1 VKGGITMSTLSIHPV
16 EYLRLHVRYEE
27 IRTRLLRAV
36 RSLVKKVFESSDQAA
51 TCAVVLLIVGLV
63 IFGCMKIGESA
74 SVIASYNSVITEI
87 VLPPLQA
94 VPTGM

>member
-1 VKGGITMSTLSIHPV
+1 M
-16 EYLRLHVRYEE
+16 
-27 IRTRLLRAV
+27 
-36 RSLVKKVFESSDQAA
+36 
-51 TCAVVLLIVGLV
+51 VGLV